1 MTLADPPFSAKLRQL
16 GDPIWQA
23 QLDHPFVRGIGD
35 GSLDTALFGFWL
47 RQDYLFL
54 LDYSRVFAFAAAR
67 APDEP
72 TMTRFA
78 DLMYETLHGE
88 MELHRSYVAKFEI
101 TLADLENETKAPAT
115 QAYTDYLVR
124 TAATAPPAEVYG
136 ALLPCMWGYSWLGE
150 HLFAWGLPSDER
162 FARWIESYASAEFA
176 EQARWCRD
184 LVDDTT
190 TDLTPAEMR
199 RVEAAFL
206 TSSRYELAFWEMA
219 WRKEAST

>member
-1 MTLADPPFSAKLRQL
+1 MTLADPSFSAKLRQL

-35 GSLDTALFGFWL
+35 GSLDPAKFGFWL
-47 RQDYLFL
+47 RQDYLYL

-78 DLMYETLHGE
+78 ELMHETLHGE
-88 MELHRSYVAKFEI
+88 MELHRSYVATFGI

-124 TAATAPPAEVYG
+124 TAATAPMADVYG
-136 ALLPCMWGYSWLGE
+136 ALLPCMWGYSWLGQQ
-150 HLFAWGLPSDER
+150 LIARGLPSDER

-176 EQARWCRD
+176 EQARWCQD
-184 LVDDTT
+184 LVDNTAT
-190 TDLTPAEMR
+190 NLTPAGMR

-206 TSSRYELAFWEMA
+206 TSSRYELDFWEMA